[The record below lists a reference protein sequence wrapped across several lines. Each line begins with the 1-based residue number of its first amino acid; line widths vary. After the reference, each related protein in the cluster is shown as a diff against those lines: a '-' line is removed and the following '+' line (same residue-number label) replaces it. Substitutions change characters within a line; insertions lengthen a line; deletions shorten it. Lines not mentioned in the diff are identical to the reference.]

1 MHRVLRLAF
10 VNFLTFRA
18 MRLFVCY
25 TSFQMKKVGRVT
37 HYYGKL
43 GVAIVELSD
52 TLKVGDLIRIE
63 NGRTSIEQIVSSM
76 QVDHRPVLE
85 ARPKDVVGIETG
97 EKVGVGAVVFALG

>member
-1 MHRVLRLAF
+1 MRRVHPLYF
-10 VNFLTFRA
+10 VNFLTFPTN
-18 MRLFVCY
+18 LFSVCY
-25 TSFQMKKVGRVT
+25 TVTEMKKVGRVT
-37 HYYGKL
+37 HYYGKI

-85 ARPKDVVGIETG
+85 ARPKDLVGIETG

>member
-1 MHRVLRLAF
+1 MLY
-10 VNFLTFRA
+10 
-18 MRLFVCY
+18 C
-25 TSFQMKKVGRVT
+25 FQNEKVGRVT

-52 TLKVGDLIRIE
+52 ALKVGDLIRIE

-85 ARPKDVVGIETG
+85 ARPKAVVGIETG